1 MILQCLHA
9 WCENCT
15 TTPEY
20 VCELTLKLLV
30 LCTPA
35 MVYMIVLVH
44 VLFPSLVLDVGACY
58 FFSLFRSVSKL
69 FIIATLLYFFHS
81 YTVYALSQ

>member
-58 FFSLFRSVSKL
+58 FFPSFALCPSYL
-69 FIIATLLYFFHS
+69 LLLHYFISFTLTQS
-81 YTVYALSQ
+81 TR